1 MGRGKKQNDADSGTN
16 NRKCEMS
23 NELATGTWKLEL
35 PCYSLSATADTAARA
50 VEIRQRRKR
59 RCVYGV
65 AERKRGANDYGFKC
79 VRNDQQHV
87 GFEL

>member
-1 MGRGKKQNDADSGTN
+1 MKQNDADSGTN
-16 NRKCEMS
+16 NRKCEM
-23 NELATGTWKLEL
+23 NWQLERGTAVLARLLRQPTRPREQWKL
-35 PCYSLSATADTAARA
+35 DK
-50 VEIRQRRKR
+50 RRKR

-79 VRNDQQHV
+79 VRIRNDRQHV

>member
-16 NRKCEMS
+16 NRKCEM
-23 NELATGTWKLEL
+23 NWQLNVEL
-35 PCYSLSATADTAARA
+35 PCYSLTATADTAARA